1 MKEIEKQQQ
10 DTVFEISNQD
20 SNTCD
25 TQGDLY
31 EYVFK
36 ENYDIIDFSDK
47 YLASDFCNREMD
59 SLYSVFQREDPL
71 QILDFV
77 IPQIGDL
84 FPQTENPFHT
94 PYWGAWDLGYMYR
107 YLHYSTGM
115 HSKDIVSC
123 IDTKTMIQEMDK
135 HMDWNLEEIADVVV
149 SEYLQPEHDHHKGW
163 LLQKNEMDSN
173 IER

>member
-1 MKEIEKQQQ
+1 MIMNVKRNEEIA
-10 DTVFEISNQD
+10 NQD
-20 SNTCD
+20 KRTCA
-25 TQGDLY
+25 TQANLY
-31 EYVFK
+31 DHICRCG
-36 ENYDIIDFSDK
+36 YDIIDFSDK

-77 IPQIGDL
+77 IPQIGNL
-84 FPQTENPFHT
+84 VPQTENPFHT

-135 HMDWNLEEIADVVV
+135 RMDWNLEEIADVVAT
-149 SEYLQPEHDHHKGW
+149 EYLQPEQENV
-163 LLQKNEMDSN
+163 L
-173 IER
+173 ER

>member
-1 MKEIEKQQQ
+1 MNVKRNEEIA
-10 DTVFEISNQD
+10 NQD
-20 SNTCD
+20 KRTCA
-25 TQGDLY
+25 TQANLY
-31 EYVFK
+31 DHICRCG
-36 ENYDIIDFSDK
+36 YDIVNFSDK
-47 YLASDFCNREMD
+47 YLVSDFCNREMD

-84 FPQTENPFHT
+84 VPQTENPFHT
-94 PYWGAWDLGYMYR
+94 TYWGAWDLGYMYR

-135 HMDWNLEEIADVVV
+135 RMDWNLEEIADVVAT
-149 SEYLQPEHDHHKGW
+149 EYLQQEQENV
-163 LLQKNEMDSN
+163 L
-173 IER
+173 ER